1 MRSTAGM
8 RRDRRLIPP
17 CLLAGLG
24 LLLSVSGAGCDSA
37 ARWQVAHEEAG
48 AWLLAVAPG
57 RGEWLAV
64 GGQPGSGPQRPG
76 TGLVLLAAGGQVRR
90 LDSPVPGMLWW
101 VHALPS
107 GVAYL
112 GGENGVV
119 LRYDPARPSPLAVVP
134 TDTTATLY
142 GLWATADDDVW
153 AVGGDDGQ
161 PGVVLH
167 GSAAGLTKE
176 LGLPA
181 AGVLYKIWAAD
192 RERLFV
198 VGATGVILRR
208 GAGAWGRDPA
218 PTTDRLLTVTGGSA
232 SEAYAVGGLA
242 EARALRFDGSAWSLL
257 PGSGPSGGTL
267 EALAGVGVAGDEL
280 VAVGQRGLIA
290 RRHRADTTGPW
301 QVAEP
306 VTALDLHAAVAPVGS
321 EVAVGGNLSQFRVS
335 PPRGVILQR
344 GGTLL
349 SFLAGP

>member
-1 MRSTAGM
+1 MD
-8 RRDRRLIPP
+8 RDRRLTSR
-17 CLLAGLG
+17 CLLAGFGLLG
-24 LLLSVSGAGCDSA
+24 LLGLGLGAGCA
-37 ARWQVAHEEAG
+37 PEARWQVAHEEDA
-48 AWLLAVAPG
+48 AWLLAAAPG
-57 RGEWLAV
+57 RGELLAV

-76 TGLVLLAAGGQVRR
+76 TGLVLAAAGGQVRR
-90 LDSPVPGMLWW
+90 LDSPAPGMLWW
-101 VHALPS
+101 VHTLPS

-112 GGENGVV
+112 GGESGVV

-142 GLWATADDDVW
+142 GLWASADDDVW

-167 GSAAGLTKE
+167 GGAGGLAQE
-176 LGLPA
+176 RGLPA

-192 RERLFV
+192 RDRLFV

-208 GAGAWGRDPA
+208 SAGAWQRDPA
-218 PTTDRLLTVTGGSA
+218 PTTDRLLTVTGTGA

-257 PGSGPSGGTL
+257 PGTGASGGTL
-267 EALAGVGVAGDEL
+267 EALAGVGVVGDEL
-280 VAVGQRGLIA
+280 VAVGQRGLVA
-290 RRHRADTTGPW
+290 RRRRADSTGAW

-306 VTALDLHAAVAPVGS
+306 ATALDLHATVAAGGS

-344 GGTLL
+344 GGTLR
-349 SFLAGP
+349 SFPEAPGP

>member
-1 MRSTAGM
+1 MD
-8 RRDRRLIPP
+8 RDRRLTSGWRP
-17 CLLAGLG
+17 AGLG
-24 LLLSVSGAGCDSA
+24 LLGLGLAAACA
-37 ARWQVAHEEAG
+37 PEARWQVAHEEDA
-48 AWLLAVAPG
+48 AWLLAAAPG
-57 RGEWLAV
+57 RGELLAV

-76 TGLVLLAAGGQVRR
+76 TGLVLVAAGGQVRR

-101 VHALPS
+101 VHMLPG

-119 LRYDPARPSPLAVVP
+119 LRYDPARPSPLMVVP

-142 GLWATADDDVW
+142 GLWAFAEDDVW

-167 GSAAGLTKE
+167 GGAGGLAQE
-176 LGLPA
+176 RGLPA

-192 RERLFV
+192 RDRLFV

-208 GAGAWGRDPA
+208 GGGTWQRDQA
-218 PTTDRLLTVTGGSA
+218 PTTDRLLTVTGTGA
-232 SEAYAVGGLA
+232 SEVYAVGGLA

-257 PGSGPSGGTL
+257 PGTDPSGGTL
-267 EALAGVGVAGDEL
+267 EALAGVGVVGDEL
-280 VAVGQRGLIA
+280 VAVGQRGLVA
-290 RRHRADTTGPW
+290 RRRRADATGPW
-301 QVAEP
+301 QVAAP
-306 VTALDLHAAVAPVGS
+306 VTALDLHATFAASGS

-344 GGTLL
+344 GGTLR
-349 SFLAGP
+349 SFPEAPSP